1 MSQYRDE
8 GQAVAR
14 AMNAGEGKPASAK
27 WQSQYTAGYRE
38 SPANDCDPLAGMDRL
53 LADSMAHALIRRTV
67 TADQYLVLVL
77 RYSGDERA
85 RILALQ
91 GLLPAVGSNAG
102 PQTRAVAIGA
112 WAGYQQQLPAGTD
125 YDGKGAADSTVR
137 GYRMQIKRHL
147 DGLHKAAFDRLAEA
161 MKAAELVG
169 VD

>member
-14 AMNAGEGKPASAK
+14 AMNAGEGKPVPAK

-38 SPANDCDPLAGMDRL
+38 STMGDADPLMGIDRL
-53 LADSMAHALIRRTV
+53 LADSLTHALIRRTV
-67 TADQYLVLVL
+67 SAEQYLVLVL

-85 RILALQ
+85 RLLALKS
-91 GLLPAVGSNAG
+91 LLPVVGSNAG
-102 PQTRAVAIGA
+102 PQTRAVAVGA

-125 YDGKGAADSTVR
+125 YDGGSAAESTVR

-147 DGLHKAAFDRLAEA
+147 DGLHKAAFERLSDA
-161 MKAAELVG
+161 MKSADLVG